1 MDLMLDST
9 KSKPYLNSEPIINPS
24 IPTSKILFST
34 RFQQRLHSINFSML
48 DTNFQPVESK
58 TYLNQVKNSGSIQF
72 IFICTVLQKP
82 YLSLCPAP
90 KQYYMVHLC
99 VGFHV
104 LSEPGSKAR
113 QNQQPHWQSPQKLL
127 HYWENGQKCPNLS
140 FAFIFPKLGLFF
152 ALLKPFSVFRYIL
165 LSCR

>member
-34 RFQQRLHSINFSML
+34 RFQQRLHSINFSIL

-58 TYLNQVKNSGSIQF
+58 TQLNQVKNSRSIQF

-82 YLSLCPAP
+82 YLSLPCSKTILHGTSMCGIPCIERAREQSKVELVATLVVSSKTSSLLGKWSEMP
-90 KQYYMVHLC
+90 QFVFC
-99 VGFHV
+99 FH
-104 LSEPGSKAR
+104 
-113 QNQQPHWQSPQKLL
+113 
-127 HYWENGQKCPNLS
+127 
-140 FAFIFPKLGLFF
+140 FPKTRSLFC
-152 ALLKPFSVFRYIL
+152 PT
-165 LSCR
+165 